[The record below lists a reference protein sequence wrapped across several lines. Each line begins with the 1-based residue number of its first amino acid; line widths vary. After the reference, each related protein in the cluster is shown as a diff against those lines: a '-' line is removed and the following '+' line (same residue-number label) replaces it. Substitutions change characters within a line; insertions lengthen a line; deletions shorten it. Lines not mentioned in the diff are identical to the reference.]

1 MQPREDGTGETVP
14 GETVPGETV
23 PAEGGRRSARRFART
38 PEDFECLVCGTAV
51 RGDGY
56 TNHCPACLWSR
67 HVDVHP
73 GDRAAACRGLM
84 RPVAVEVGAWETVL
98 THHCEGCGHRRRNR
112 TSPAD
117 AEAALFALAARV
129 AEDVSR
135 GGAPGLGEPG
145 LGGPALRGRGPV
157 SGAPRRRGRRR

>member
-1 MQPREDGTGETVP
+1 MLPHEETAGPEEGAGGE
-14 GETVPGETV
+14 
-23 PAEGGRRSARRFART
+23 SRRFART
-38 PEDFECLVCGTAV
+38 PEDFECLVCGAAV

-84 RPVAVEVGAWETVL
+84 RPVAVEMRARDSIL
-98 THHCEGCGHRRRNR
+98 THHCVDCGHRRRNR
-112 TSPAD
+112 TAPAD
-117 AEAALFALAARV
+117 AEAALFALARMV
-129 AEDVSR
+129 AEEVGRHGPEPAGPQR
-135 GGAPGLGEPG
+135 GGQQVRGTGPG
-145 LGGPALRGRGPV
+145 